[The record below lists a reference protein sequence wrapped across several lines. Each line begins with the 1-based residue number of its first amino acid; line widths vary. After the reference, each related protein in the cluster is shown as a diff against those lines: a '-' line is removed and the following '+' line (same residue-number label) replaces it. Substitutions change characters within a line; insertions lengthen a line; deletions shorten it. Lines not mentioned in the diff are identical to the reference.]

1 MRTITAEDL
10 PALAAGSHLLASGA
24 GGQADIDGVLYWIS
38 GLLAEHGPV
47 PLVRP
52 EDLDPD
58 TECAAV
64 GLVGSVTAQAELPM
78 VGDEPLR
85 AIQALEARLGTDIG
99 AVAALDA
106 ATVNALLPVA
116 AAAVLG
122 LPLVDCDGMGRV
134 FPLINQTSYELAGVS
149 ITPLAAVGATGDTV
163 VLDATA
169 ERAER
174 LLRAA
179 VNVSGGWMLTAMY
192 PTTTASLL
200 RAGILGSIS
209 RAIAVGRALLDAAD
223 VDDLT
228 KRLSAQTGSRVLGT
242 GRVVELEHRTR
253 PAETGHPAYPSSVV
267 VRSHSEPVRSIRL
280 EAQNELLLALVDG
293 AVAAA
298 VPDIICLLD
307 PHDGHV
313 TDVESV
319 TVGSEVLIV
328 VVPAAPVWHTPEGL
342 AVVGPRAFGF
352 PVRHPREEA
361 RR

>member
-1 MRTITAEDL
+1 MNAVSAHDL
-10 PALAAGSHLLASGA
+10 PALAAGAHLLASGA
-24 GGQADIDGVLYWIS
+24 GRADVDGVLHWLS
-38 GLLAEHGPV
+38 ALLTERGPV
-47 PLVRP
+47 PLAHP
-52 EDLDPD
+52 DELDPD
-58 TECAAV
+58 TPCAAV
-64 GLVGSVTAQAELPM
+64 GLVGSVTALAELPM

-85 AIQALEARLGTDIG
+85 VVRALEARLGTTLG

-106 ATVNALLPVA
+106 ATVNGLAPVA
-116 AAAVLG
+116 AAAALG

-134 FPLINQTSYELAGVS
+134 FPLIHQTSYALAGVS
-149 ITPLAAVGATGDTV
+149 LTPLAAIGATGDLV
-163 VLDATA
+163 VLDAVP

-192 PTTTASLL
+192 PTTTTRLPA
-200 RAGILGSIS
+200 AGIVGSIS
-209 RAIAVGRALLDAAD
+209 RALAVGRALLDAAD
-223 VDDLT
+223 VDDLAI
-228 KRLSAQTGSRVLGT
+228 RLRTQAGGRVLGT

-253 PAETGHPAYPSSVV
+253 PAESGHPAYPSSIV

-313 TDVESV
+313 TDVESIS
-319 TVGSEVLIV
+319 VGSEVQV
-328 VVPAAPVWHTPEGL
+328 VVLPAADVWHTPQGL
-342 AVVGPRAFGF
+342 ALVGPRSFGF
-352 PVRHPREEA
+352 PVRHPQEDPHR
-361 RR
+361 